1 MAKTSTYLASTA
13 SGRDWRATL
22 RVLVTAAI
30 AIACV
35 GLMVCLGPEWNPQDP
50 GPTPLLPAIA
60 GFAGGAMGY
69 FVVAPRLF
77 NELPSQWQLFE
88 PDGLRI
94 YGLGAEPE
102 YSGPNKG
109 LAIECAP
116 GAQQAIALVVGEK
129 RVALAEQYV
138 EADEARFLAAR
149 DGAAGEK
156 FRVPYVQLRAV
167 EGSLRAVRLVPV
179 SRYSSRE
186 EPVC

>member
-1 MAKTSTYLASTA
+1 MAKTSTYLASTQP
-13 SGRDWRATL
+13 GHDWRATL
-22 RVLVTAAI
+22 RILVAAAI
-30 AIACV
+30 AAACV
-35 GLMVCLGPEWNPQDP
+35 YLVVWLGPEWNPQDP
-50 GPTPLLPAIA
+50 GLAPLLPAIA

-69 FVVAPRLF
+69 FVVAPRVF
-77 NELPSQWQLFE
+77 NEPPSQWLLFE
-88 PDGLRI
+88 PDRIRI
-94 YGLGAEPE
+94 YGVGSEPE
-102 YSGPNKG
+102 FSGVNKA
-109 LAIECAP
+109 LSIECAP
-116 GAQQAIALVVGEK
+116 GGQHATALMVGEQ

-167 EGSLRAVRLVPV
+167 KGCLRAVRLVPV